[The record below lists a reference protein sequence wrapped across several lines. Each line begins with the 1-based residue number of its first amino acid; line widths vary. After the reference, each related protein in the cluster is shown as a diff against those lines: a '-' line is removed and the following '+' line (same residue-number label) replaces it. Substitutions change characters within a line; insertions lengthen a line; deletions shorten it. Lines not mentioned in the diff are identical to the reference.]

1 MNRRDKDL
9 NDDIKT
15 FEDRHPKLERFLFN
29 FVNLTLWASVV
40 ILTVLIITAPSEV
53 SNEMAVAHP
62 EVHPKSYYVLM
73 YVESILG
80 CIVITIPG
88 RVEKKFHVHIPS
100 HMMIPFVIFLYCAIF
115 LGEVR
120 SYYYRFV
127 GWDTV
132 LHFFSAGML
141 ATLAYS
147 IVSILNRSD
156 QVPVS
161 LSPGFLALFAFCF
174 AVAAGAIW
182 EIYEFTGDSLL
193 GMNMQKW
200 RTEAGVPLVGQAA
213 LADTMKDIIVD
224 VLGAGI
230 ISLSG
235 YFSMKRQK
243 NWLQERQLKVDNPA
257 VNKSE
262 EDAKAESINK
272 DAGKKPDASANGSDQ
287 SQAGSHQ
294 NG

>member
-257 VNKSE
+257 VNKSD
-262 EDAKAESINK
+262 EDAKAESANR
-272 DAGKKPDASANGSDQ
+272 DAEKKPDASANESDQ

-294 NG
+294 NR

>member
-257 VNKSE
+257 VNKSD
-262 EDAKAESINK
+262 EDVKAESANK
-272 DAGKKPDASANGSDQ
+272 DSDKKPDASANESDQ

>member
-88 RVEKKFHVHIPS
+88 RVENKFHVHIPS

-257 VNKSE
+257 VNKSD
-262 EDAKAESINK
+262 EDVKAESANK
-272 DAGKKPDASANGSDQ
+272 DAEKKPDASANERDQ